1 MTDGDPSDHS
11 PERMAAPSP
20 RLDALK
26 ALLTSA
32 RELAQTLESDP
43 TLRRV
48 LRALASL
55 PPEDREILAS
65 VLERG
70 AASRRI
76 NEAFERMNGVH
87 LRVNPNPR
95 LFVRVVDG
103 ETPASASGL
112 EEEDIV
118 PDIFLLMRR
127 LPLLLTPK
135 AQAVWQPA
143 LQSALELL
151 TPEQGETCLRFV
163 DVVRSLLVA
172 PGERDQP
179 AS

>member
-1 MTDGDPSDHS
+1 
-11 PERMAAPSP
+11 MATPSP
-20 RLDALK
+20 RLVALK

-32 RELAQTLESDP
+32 RELAQTLEADP

-48 LRALASL
+48 LRALASI

-76 NEAFERMNGVH
+76 NEAFARLNGVR

-95 LFVRVVDG
+95 LYLRVVDG
-103 ETPASASGL
+103 ETPASAAGL
-112 EEEDIV
+112 EREDIV

-127 LPLLLTPK
+127 LPLLLAPD
-135 AQAVWQPA
+135 ARSVWHPA
-143 LQSALELL
+143 LQDALALL
-151 TPEQGETCLRFV
+151 TPEQRDVCVRFV
-163 DVVRSLLVA
+163 DELRALLA
-172 PGERDQP
+172 TDGDPER
-179 AS
+179 

>member
-1 MTDGDPSDHS
+1 
-11 PERMAAPSP
+11 MAAPSP

-65 VLERG
+65 ALERG
-70 AASRRI
+70 ATSRRI
-76 NEAFERMNGVH
+76 NEAFARLNGVR
-87 LRVNPNPR
+87 LRINPNPR
-95 LFVRVVDG
+95 LYLRVVDG
-103 ETPASASGL
+103 ATPASAGPL

-127 LPLLLTPK
+127 LPLLLAPE
-135 AQAVWQPA
+135 AQAVWHPA

-151 TPEQGETCLRFV
+151 TPPQRETCLRFI
-163 DVVRSLLVA
+163 DDLRALLVPA
-172 PGERDQP
+172 GERHDP
-179 AS
+179 ES

>member
-1 MTDGDPSDHS
+1 
-11 PERMAAPSP
+11 MAAPSP

-32 RELAQTLESDP
+32 RELAQALESDP

-48 LRALASL
+48 LRALAHL

-65 VLERG
+65 ALERG
-70 AASRRI
+70 ATSRRI
-76 NEAFERMNGVH
+76 NEAFARLNGVR
-87 LRVNPNPR
+87 LRINPNPR
-95 LFVRVVDG
+95 LYLRVVNG
-103 ETPASASGL
+103 ATPTSAGAL

-127 LPLLLTPK
+127 LPLLLKPE
-135 AQAVWQPA
+135 AQAVWHPA

-151 TPEQGETCLRFV
+151 TPEQRDTCLRFV
-163 DVVRSLLVA
+163 DDLRALLVSTTGRSD
-172 PGERDQP
+172 PE
-179 AS
+179 S

>member
-1 MTDGDPSDHS
+1 
-11 PERMAAPSP
+11 MAAPSP

-48 LRALASL
+48 LRGLASL

-65 VLERG
+65 ALERG
-70 AASRRI
+70 ATSRRI
-76 NEAFERMNGVH
+76 NEAFARLNGVR
-87 LRVNPNPR
+87 LRINPNPR
-95 LFVRVVDG
+95 LYLRVVDG
-103 ETPASASGL
+103 ATPTAAPL

-127 LPLLLTPK
+127 LPLLLAPE
-135 AQAVWQPA
+135 AQAVWHPA

-151 TPEQGETCLRFV
+151 TPLQRETCLRFI
-163 DVVRSLLVA
+163 DDLRALLVPA
-172 PGERDQP
+172 VERDAP
-179 AS
+179 ES

>member
-1 MTDGDPSDHS
+1 
-11 PERMAAPSP
+11 MAAPSP

-48 LRALASL
+48 LRALAHL
-55 PPEDREILAS
+55 PPEEREILAS
-65 VLERG
+65 ALERG
-70 AASRRI
+70 ATSRRI
-76 NEAFERMNGVH
+76 NEAFARLNGVR
-87 LRVNPNPR
+87 LRINPNPR
-95 LFVRVVDG
+95 LYLRVVDG
-103 ETPASASGL
+103 ATPTSAGAL

-127 LPLLLTPK
+127 LPLLLKPE
-135 AQAVWQPA
+135 AQAVWHPA

-151 TPEQGETCLRFV
+151 TPEQRDTCQRFV
-163 DVVRSLLVA
+163 DDLRALLV
-172 PGERDQP
+172 PTTERSDP
-179 AS
+179 ES

>member
-1 MTDGDPSDHS
+1 
-11 PERMAAPSP
+11 MAAPSP
-20 RLDALK
+20 RLAALK

-55 PPEDREILAS
+55 PPEDRDILAN

-76 NEAFERMNGVH
+76 NEAFARLNGVR
-87 LRVNPNPR
+87 LRINPKPR
-95 LFVRVVDG
+95 LYLRVVDG
-103 ETPASASGL
+103 ETPESAGTL

-127 LPLLLTPK
+127 LPLILAPE
-135 AQAVWQPA
+135 ARAVWQPA
-143 LQSALELL
+143 LHAAFDLL
-151 TPEQGETCLRFV
+151 TPSQRDRCVRFV
-163 DVVRSLLVA
+163 DEVRALLDS
-172 PGERDQP
+172 PERGGDGEP
-179 AS
+179 

>member
-1 MTDGDPSDHS
+1 
-11 PERMAAPSP
+11 MAAPSP

-55 PPEDREILAS
+55 PPEDREILANA
-65 VLERG
+65 LERG

-76 NEAFERMNGVH
+76 NDAFARLNGVH

-95 LFVRVVDG
+95 LYLRVVDG
-103 ETPASASGL
+103 ATPTSAGGL

-127 LPLLLTPK
+127 LPLLLAPD
-135 AQAVWQPA
+135 AQAVWHPA

-151 TPEQGETCLRFV
+151 TPEQRDVCVRFV
-163 DVVRSLLVA
+163 DDVRALLTPTTA
-172 PGERDQP
+172 RDEP
-179 AS
+179 ES

>member
-1 MTDGDPSDHS
+1 
-11 PERMAAPSP
+11 MAAPSP

-55 PPEDREILAS
+55 PPEDRDILAS

-76 NEAFERMNGVH
+76 NEAFARLNGVRLRINPKPRLY
-87 LRVNPNPR
+87 LRVI
-95 LFVRVVDG
+95 DG
-103 ETPASASGL
+103 ETARAAATL

-118 PDIFLLMRR
+118 PDILLLMRR
-127 LPLLLTPK
+127 LPLLLAPE
-135 AQAVWQPA
+135 AEAVWQPA
-143 LQSALELL
+143 LRAALDLL
-151 TPEQGETCLRFV
+151 TPPQRERCSRFV
-163 DVVRSLLVA
+163 DEVRALLDA
-172 PGERDQP
+172 PPGGGDRE
-179 AS
+179 S